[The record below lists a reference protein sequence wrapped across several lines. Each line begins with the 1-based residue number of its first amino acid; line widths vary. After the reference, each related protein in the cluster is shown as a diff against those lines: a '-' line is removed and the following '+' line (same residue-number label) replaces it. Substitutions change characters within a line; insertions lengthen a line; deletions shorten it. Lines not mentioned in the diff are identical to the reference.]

1 MEKST
6 EISKIFFK
14 VLKKRENKDLWY
26 LKNRITI
33 SPSKPTSGYIPKIT
47 ENRILNRE
55 LHPCVHCSLIHNSQE
70 MEVIQMSTTDGWMV
84 KKKKNGI
91 QVQWNSAFKKKEIL
105 SYATTWMKL

>member
-84 KKKKNGI
+84 KKKKMVYKYSGI
-91 QVQWNSAFKKKEIL
+91 QPLKRRKSCHMLQHG
-105 SYATTWMKL
+105 

>member
-70 MEVIQMSTTDGWMV
+70 MEVIQMSTTDGGMV
-84 KKKKNGI
+84 KKKKKWYTST
-91 QVQWNSAFKKKEIL
+91 VEFSL
-105 SYATTWMKL
+105 